1 MIPGKLNR
9 MKDLLRYYRLTF
21 TRPAKGFK
29 ELINDN
35 RHLQFGFY
43 YMLIPIA
50 GYTLM
55 YIFLTIAGGAPSVFT
70 PWLNIPKDQ
79 YYSINR
85 YLLAPSMLLCWI
97 MAASSIHL
105 FSRFLGGKGSF
116 EQTLAVTALSISVA
130 MLAGLVHDLPMSFF
144 SAINVIDAKQHE
156 IDMNTPTIWRI
167 LLWTCYSV
175 YFMAFFCLFSI
186 MTKQVQQ
193 LKWPA
198 AIFCGVAGFI
208 IFQLLF
214 FVFNR

>member
-1 MIPGKLNR
+1 
-9 MKDLLRYYRLTF
+9 MKELFHYYWLTF
-21 TRPAKGFK
+21 THPAKGFK
-29 ELINDN
+29 ELINDR
-35 RHLQFGFY
+35 RHLQFGFCY
-43 YMLIPIA
+43 IMIPIA

-97 MAASSIHL
+97 MAASFIHL
-105 FSRFLGGKGSF
+105 VSRLFGGKGSF
-116 EQTLAVTALSISVA
+116 EQTLAVAALSISVA
-130 MLAGLVHDLPMSFF
+130 MWGGLVHDLPMSFF
-144 SAINVIDAKQHE
+144 SAIKVIDARQHE
-156 IDMNTPTIWRI
+156 LDMNSPTIWRT

-175 YFMAFFCLFSI
+175 YFIAFFCLFSI
-186 MTKQVQQ
+186 MTKVVQQ

-198 AIFCGVAGFI
+198 AIFAGVTGFI